1 MAVLA
6 LSARTAQAAF
16 WYVDANAPTSGAVG
30 TQAHPYVKIQDAVN
44 NPLVGANDVIRVGGG
59 STATPKVY
67 KPTSQGTSIQLKDR
81 VRIEGGYPGWNG
93 STFVDTGRDPD
104 TYVTV
109 LSGDLDNDDTPGN
122 IRTNRGDNAFHVVT
136 APSDMQPFNSA
147 NVALQANLDGFT
159 IIGGHGTSNG
169 GGGAI
174 FIRES
179 LNSATRP
186 VIRNC
191 IITDNYGVQYGGA
204 VYAEQFAEPVFR
216 RCRFIANKCDG
227 SGGGLGA
234 DAVIIRL
241 LDCVF
246 DSNVAR
252 RGGAAVIEKSEV
264 TFVSCK
270 FLENVATG
278 SVSTAG
284 SGRRAGI
291 GLGCR
296 PDRDHQ
302 LPVYREPGAK

>member
-1 MAVLA
+1 M
-6 LSARTAQAAF
+6 
-16 WYVDANAPTSGAVG
+16 
-30 TQAHPYVKIQDAVN
+30 N

-191 IITDNYGVQYGGA
+191 IITDNYADTVGGGFLA
-204 VYAEQFAEPVFR
+204 GTDSQPVFR
-216 RCRFIANKCDG
+216 NCKFIGNSTLGQGGAG
-227 SGGGLGA
+227 YSGFASVQFLN
-234 DAVIIRL
+234 
-241 LDCVF
+241 CTF
-246 DSNVAR
+246 DSNFAQAT
-252 RGGAAVIEKSEV
+252 GGALSSYRATHV
-264 TFVSCK
+264 TAVSCTFK
-270 FLENVATG
+270 DNICGEVGIHEGTG
-278 SVSTAG
+278 GAIFCLW
-284 SGRRAGI
+284 I
-291 GLGCR
+291 GHSD
-296 PDRDHQ
+296 P
-302 LPVYREPGAK
+302 